1 MLSKSHKKTQK
12 KVGSASPGVP
22 RPRVPDKVVA
32 DQVWS
37 LAEPVC
43 TAEGFELVHVVFRRE
58 AGGRILRLYIDKPGG
73 VTLEDCAAI
82 SRQLGDVL
90 DVNLSTVDTYNLEV
104 SSPGPERPLGRPEDY
119 ERFKGAPAKIRTIRA
134 LNGQK
139 NFTGILGGLAE
150 DAVLLRIN
158 EQTLAIPLAEISM
171 ARLVNTNGEN
181 PCL

>member
-1 MLSKSHKKTQK
+1 
-12 KVGSASPGVP
+12 
-22 RPRVPDKVVA
+22 
-32 DQVWS
+32 
-37 LAEPVC
+37 
-43 TAEGFELVHVVFRRE
+43 
-58 AGGRILRLYIDKPGG
+58 LRLYIDKPGG